1 MNLLG
6 NHSCKLS
13 SLSKEICAHCDCGT
27 WTIWPQVAECESIGM
42 TPSSKLGIHSWHPP
56 RAPTQHPSQQNLK
69 QVLSSKSKNKWHDVL
84 VGCVSVCVCVWY
96 DHGASNAVPNCS
108 AVPEGPRGSI
118 LAGQEAFGFA
128 LMFCFQIAASND
140 EPKYLL

>member
-84 VGCVSVCVCVWY
+84 VGCVSVCVCVVR
-96 DHGASNAVPNCS
+96 SRCFKCS
-108 AVPEGPRGSI
+108 TQLFSCPRGPPRQHSGRAGSVWVRVDVLFSDCSI
-118 LAGQEAFGFA
+118 QR
-128 LMFCFQIAASND
+128 
-140 EPKYLL
+140 